1 MIVVTGASGVIGRAF
16 VMRLQA
22 ECLPFVVLD
31 REILSGATYLVD
43 LLARKPS
50 VVVHLAASVPK
61 PPVIPDNEENAAIT
75 ADLDERILE
84 AIKLW
89 ECHAIYASGCS
100 LYPKGHPIW
109 KSEDMIYSEHLTQSF
124 YLAAKQR
131 GEQSFMST
139 GQATVLRIS
148 APIGKGLPESTVLG
162 RFIDAARCDHSLDI
176 WGSGQREQN
185 FVDVI
190 DIADA
195 LFRSM
200 IVRPCEVINISA
212 DYPITMLDLAKKIVE
227 IFGRGS
233 VHMTNNPDPKD
244 GETARYSNVKAGDI
258 LGWRPS
264 ISVEDSLESLIRGFL

>member
-1 MIVVTGASGVIGRAF
+1 MVVVTGASGVIGRAF
-16 VMRLQA
+16 VTRLQA

-31 REILSGATYLVD
+31 REILTGATYLVD

-50 VVVHLAASVPK
+50 IVVHLAASVPK

-75 ADLDERILE
+75 TEVDDQILE
-84 AIKLW
+84 AVKLW
-89 ECHAIYASGCS
+89 GCHAIYASGCS
-100 LYPKGHPIW
+100 LYPKGHPLR
-109 KSEDMIYSEHLTQSF
+109 KSEDMTYSEYVTQNS

-162 RFIDAARCDHSLDI
+162 RFIDAARCDRNLDI

-185 FVDVI
+185 YVDVI

-200 IVRPCEVINISA
+200 VVRPCEVINIAA
-212 DYPITMLDLAKKIVE
+212 DYPITMLDLAKKIVQM
-227 IFGRGS
+227 FGRGS
-233 VHMTNNPDPKD
+233 VHMTNKPDPRD
-244 GETARYSNVKAGDI
+244 GETARYSNVKASEM

-264 ISVEDSLESLIRGFL
+264 IPLADSLETLRRGSL